1 MGHARG
7 TRWRRWRSGKSAGRA
22 ASLVDAVSRALEQ
35 SDGLLELADWVK
47 GVELHEE
54 KESYLEG
61 QLAAIYRGKSGLLA
75 EEADGGGR
83 RPGSVQ
89 KEREIL
95 LPGMTRKSDLTE
107 VCCLRYE
114 RKQGH
119 GQGLER
125 CLE

>member
-1 MGHARG
+1 M
-7 TRWRRWRSGKSAGRA
+7 
-22 ASLVDAVSRALEQ
+22 
-35 SDGLLELADWVK
+35 
-47 GVELHEE
+47 ELHEE

-119 GQGLER
+119 GHDLGMARRDAWNSFEYAKEIVPGTYPGTYPSEVRTARIDRQPSRNYEQLI
-125 CLE
+125 L

>member
-1 MGHARG
+1 M
-7 TRWRRWRSGKSAGRA
+7 
-22 ASLVDAVSRALEQ
+22 
-35 SDGLLELADWVK
+35 
-47 GVELHEE
+47 ELHKE

-83 RPGSVQ
+83 RPRSVQ

-95 LPGMTRKSDLTE
+95 LPGITQKSDSTE

-114 RKQGH
+114 RKQGLGH
-119 GQGLER
+119 DLADGSEG